1 MYYRNMFYL
10 AEGIIVTFPS
20 FLSYKHAMFFAM
32 LCPKAGSDIMCIFFY
47 PLD

>member
-10 AEGIIVTFPS
+10 AEGITVTFPL
-20 FLSYKHAMFFAM
+20 FLSYKHAVFFAM
-32 LCPKAGSDIMCIFFY
+32 LCSKASSDIVCIFFY